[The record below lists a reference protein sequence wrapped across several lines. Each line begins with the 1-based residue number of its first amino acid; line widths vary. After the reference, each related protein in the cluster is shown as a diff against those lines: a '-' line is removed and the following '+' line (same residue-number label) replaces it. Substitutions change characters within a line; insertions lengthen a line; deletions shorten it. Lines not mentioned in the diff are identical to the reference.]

1 MGQNLNKEKIKKIIA
16 EELKDLKGDYNFSIK
31 DIDVN
36 LENSEVKITFGLH
49 TVDDDNYI
57 GLCFY

>member
-1 MGQNLNKEKIKKIIA
+1 MGQNLNKEEIKKIIA
-16 EELKDLKGDYNFSIK
+16 EELNDLGDYNLSIK

-36 LENSEVKITFGLH
+36 IENSEVKVTFGLH
-49 TVDDDNYI
+49 TVDNDNYI